1 MRSSLRFTITMAVT
15 TTPTPATPAT
25 PSAPKKFHRAWL
37 ILAILAAAQIVGQS
51 ISMAAGIMVAPLN
64 DPDGVFGWNMGLIG
78 AALATYYLCGA
89 LAAPL
94 TGMLGDRYGA
104 RPMMFACGILYAVS
118 MILIGT
124 VTHLWQFFLY
134 FGVLLS
140 VTQSLAMVPILASV
154 NGWFKQ
160 RLGMATG
167 LLWAS
172 GGVGAAAVAPG
183 IAGLLNT
190 VGWQTTFTV
199 IGLGGG
205 GVLVFLTLFFHSKP
219 ADVRA
224 TAYGSSPDDPPE
236 IFRSKAIERLRLK
249 VFNKAMRRTRAF
261 WNLPTIHGL
270 GCAGHGIV
278 LIYSIPLAIDQG
290 VSLAA
295 ASFILALISIF
306 SIVGRFMAPI
316 LAERMGAKPVMMT
329 ALFIQ
334 GVTVLVLFWAHDA
347 WAFYLFAGL
356 FGLGFGGEMSAYLVV
371 NRQYFGTGP
380 LATLYGFE
388 MMGAL
393 SGHAIATILGGLAI
407 YVTGSFNPALVLSM
421 FFSFSGVLV
430 IFSMESGARVLIP
443 DWEDALP
450 SEAKTTRQ
458 LSDQAARA
466 ALLEQAGGD

>member
-1 MRSSLRFTITMAVT
+1 MAV
-15 TTPTPATPAT
+15 TTPTPAKTR
-25 PSAPKKFHRAWL
+25 SPKGIHRAWI
-37 ILAILAAAQIVGQS
+37 ILAILAVAQIVGQS

-64 DPDGVFGWNMGLIG
+64 DADGGFGWNMGMIG
-78 AALATYYLCGA
+78 AGLAAYYLFGA
-89 LAAPL
+89 LAAPI

-104 RPMMFACGILYAVS
+104 RPLMFACGILYASS

-124 VTHLWQFFLY
+124 VTHFWQFLIY
-134 FGVLLS
+134 FGVMLS
-140 VTQSLAMVPILASV
+140 VTQSLALVPLLASV
-154 NGWFKQ
+154 NGWFKH
-160 RLGMATG
+160 RLGLATG

-172 GGVGAAAVAPG
+172 GGIGAAAVAPAV
-183 IAGLLNT
+183 AGLLNA
-190 VGWQTTFTV
+190 VGWQATFTY
-199 IGLGGG
+199 IGLFGGG
-205 GVLVFLTLFFHSKP
+205 LLVMLTFFYRSKP
-219 ADVRA
+219 ADAGA
-224 TAYGSSPDDPPE
+224 TAYGSRADDPPE
-236 IFRSKAIERLRLK
+236 TTRGKEIDRLRLK

-290 VSLAA
+290 ISLTA

-329 ALFIQ
+329 ALFVQ
-334 GVTVLVLFWAHDA
+334 GLTVLVLFWAHDA
-347 WAFYLFAGL
+347 YAFYLFAGL

-430 IFSMESGARVLIP
+430 IYSMESGKKVLIP
-443 DWEDALP
+443 DWEEALP
-450 SEAKTTRQ
+450 PEARTTPVIADR
-458 LSDQAARA
+458 AVRA
-466 ALLEQAGGD
+466 ALREQLDSD

>member
-1 MRSSLRFTITMAVT
+1 
-15 TTPTPATPAT
+15 
-25 PSAPKKFHRAWL
+25 
-37 ILAILAAAQIVGQS
+37 
-51 ISMAAGIMVAPLN
+51 MVAPLN

-89 LAAPL
+89 LVSPI

-104 RPMMFACGILYAVS
+104 RPLMLACGILYGVS

-124 VTHLWQFFLY
+124 ITEIWQFFLY

-160 RLGMATG
+160 RLGLATG

-183 IAGLLNT
+183 IAGLLEA
-190 VGWQTTFTV
+190 VGWQTTFTY
-199 IGLGGG
+199 IGIGGG
-205 GVLVFLTLFFHSKP
+205 GALAVLTFFFHSKP
-219 ADVRA
+219 ADVKA
-224 TAYGSSPDDPPE
+224 TAYGSTSDDPTE
-236 IFRSKAIERLRLK
+236 VSRSKEIERLRLK

-278 LIYSIPLAIDQG
+278 LIYSIPLAIEQG
-290 VSLAA
+290 VSLGA
-295 ASFILALISIF
+295 ASFILALISVF
-306 SIVGRFMAPI
+306 SILGRFMAPI

-334 GVTVLVLFWAHDA
+334 GITVLVLFWAGDA
-347 WAFYLFAGL
+347 YMFYFFAIL

-388 MMGAL
+388 TMGAL
-393 SGHAIATILGGLAI
+393 SGHAMATVLGGLAI
-407 YVTGSFNPALVLSM
+407 YATGSFNPALVMSM
-421 FFSFSGVLV
+421 FFSFAGVMV
-430 IFSMESGARVLIP
+430 IYSMESGTKVLIP
-443 DWEDALP
+443 DWENALP
-450 SEAKTTRQ
+450 PEARTTPQ
-458 LSDQAARA
+458 IAEKAVRA
-466 ALLEQAGGD
+466 ALIEQMDSD

>member
-1 MRSSLRFTITMAVT
+1 MAISN
-15 TTPTPATPAT
+15 TPTSATALP
-25 PSAPKKFHRAWL
+25 PRKIHRAWIIL
-37 ILAILAAAQIVGQS
+37 GILAIAQIVGQS

-64 DPDGVFGWNMGLIG
+64 DPNGGFDWNMGLIG
-78 AALATYYLCGA
+78 IALATYYLCGA
-89 LAAPL
+89 VVSPL

-104 RPMMFACGILYAVS
+104 RPLMFACGILYAVA

-160 RLGMATG
+160 RLGLATG

-172 GGVGAAAVAPG
+172 GGIGAAAVAPS

-190 VGWQTTFTV
+190 VGWQATFTY
-199 IGLGGG
+199 IGLAGG
-205 GVLVFLTLFFHSKP
+205 GVLVLLTFFFRSNP
-219 ADVRA
+219 ADA
-224 TAYGSSPDDPPE
+224 GSTAFGAQADDPPE
-236 IFRSKAIERLRLK
+236 ILRSKEMERLRLK

-270 GCAGHGIV
+270 GCAGHGLI
-278 LIYSIPLAIDQG
+278 LIYSIPLAIEQG
-290 VSLAA
+290 VSLSA
-295 ASFILALISIF
+295 ASFILALISVF

-329 ALFIQ
+329 ALFVQ
-334 GVTVLVLFWAHDA
+334 GITVLVLFWAQDA
-347 WAFYLFAGL
+347 WAFYLFAAL

-371 NRQYFGTGP
+371 NRQYFGAGP

-407 YVTGSFNPALVLSM
+407 YVTGSYNPVLVMSM
-421 FFSFSGVLV
+421 FFSFVGVMV
-430 IFSMESGARVLIP
+430 IFSMESASRVLIP

-450 SEAKTTRQ
+450 DEARTTPQ
-458 LSDQAARA
+458 LANQAVRA
-466 ALLEQAGGD
+466 ALLEQAAGD

>member
-1 MRSSLRFTITMAVT
+1 MAVT
-15 TTPTPATPAT
+15 TIPAPTETR
-25 PSAPKKFHRAWL
+25 SPKGIHRAWI
-37 ILAILAAAQIVGQS
+37 ILAILAVAQIVGQS
-51 ISMAAGIMVAPLN
+51 ISMAAGVMVAPLN
-64 DPDGVFGWNMGLIG
+64 DPDGGFGWNLGLIG
-78 AALATYYLCGA
+78 TALATYYLFGA
-89 LAAPL
+89 VASPI

-104 RPMMFACGILYAVS
+104 RPMMLACGLLYAAS
-118 MILIGT
+118 MIMIGT

-134 FGVLLS
+134 FGVMLS
-140 VTQSLAMVPILASV
+140 VTQSLAMVPLLASV

-160 RLGMATG
+160 RLGLATG

-172 GGVGAAAVAPG
+172 GGIGAAAVAPG
-183 IAGLLNT
+183 IASLLNA
-190 VGWQTTFTV
+190 VGWQATFTY

-205 GVLVFLTLFFHSKP
+205 GLLVFLTFFFRSKP
-219 ADVRA
+219 ADAGVTAFGARA
-224 TAYGSSPDDPPE
+224 DDPPE
-236 IFRSKAIERLRLK
+236 IIRSKEIDRLRLK
-249 VFNKAMRRTRAF
+249 VFNRAMRRTRAF

-290 VSLAA
+290 VSLTA
-295 ASFILALISIF
+295 ASYILALISVF

-316 LAERMGAKPVMMT
+316 LAERLGAKPVMMT

-334 GVTVLVLFWAHDA
+334 GLTVLVLFWAQDA
-347 WAFYLFAGL
+347 WTFYLFAGL

-393 SGHAIATILGGLAI
+393 SGHAIATILAGLVI

-421 FFSFSGVLV
+421 FFSFTGVLV

-443 DWEDALP
+443 DWEQTLP
-450 SEAKTTRQ
+450 PEARTTPRTAE
-458 LSDQAARA
+458 QAVRA
-466 ALLEQAGGD
+466 ALLEQIEAD

>member
-1 MRSSLRFTITMAVT
+1 MAVT
-15 TTPTPATPAT
+15 TTPT
-25 PSAPKKFHRAWL
+25 SAISRSPKGIHRAWI
-37 ILAILAAAQIVGQS
+37 ILAILAVAQIVGQS

-64 DPDGVFGWNMGLIG
+64 DPDGGFGWNMGLIG

-89 LAAPL
+89 LVAPI

-104 RPMMFACGILYAVS
+104 RPMMFVCGILYAVS
-118 MILIGT
+118 MVLIGT
-124 VTHLWQFFLY
+124 VTELWQFFLY

-160 RLGMATG
+160 RLGLATG

-183 IAGLLNT
+183 IAGLLDAF
-190 VGWQTTFTV
+190 GWQATFTV

-205 GVLVFLTLFFHSKP
+205 GTLAVLTFFFHSKP
-219 ADVRA
+219 ADLNT
-224 TAYGSSPDDPPE
+224 TAFGSSAGDPPE
-236 IFRSKAIERLRLK
+236 IFRGKEIERLRLK

-278 LIYSIPLAIDQG
+278 LIYSIPLAIEQG
-290 VSLAA
+290 VSLGA
-295 ASFILALISIF
+295 ASFILALISVF
-306 SIVGRFMAPI
+306 SIVGRFIAPI

-329 ALFIQ
+329 ALFVQ
-334 GVTVLVLFWAHDA
+334 GITVLVLFWAHDA
-347 WAFYLFAGL
+347 YAFYLFAIL

-371 NRQYFGTGP
+371 NRQYFGSGP

-393 SGHAIATILGGLAI
+393 TGHAAATVLGGLAI
-407 YVTGSFNPALVLSM
+407 YATGSFNPALAMSM
-421 FFSFSGVLV
+421 FFSFTGVLV
-430 IFSMESGARVLIP
+430 IYSMESSKKILIP
-443 DWEDALP
+443 DWESGLP
-450 SEAKTTRQ
+450 SEARTTQ
-458 LSDQAARA
+458 QIAEQATRA
-466 ALLEQAGGD
+466 ALIEQMDSD

>member
-1 MRSSLRFTITMAVT
+1 MATVT
-15 TTPTPATPAT
+15 NPTPVT
-25 PSAPKKFHRAWL
+25 SRGRRKIHRAWI
-37 ILAILAAAQIVGQS
+37 ILGVLAVAQVVGQS

-64 DPDGVFGWNMGLIG
+64 DPDGGFGWNMGLIG
-78 AALATYYLCGA
+78 AVLATYYLFGA
-89 LAAPL
+89 LASPI

-104 RPMMFACGILYAVS
+104 RPLMFACGILYAIS

-134 FGVLLS
+134 FSVMLS
-140 VTQSLAMVPILASV
+140 VTQTLAMVPLLASV
-154 NGWFKQ
+154 NRWFKN
-160 RLGMATG
+160 RLGYATG

-172 GGVGAAAVAPG
+172 GGVGAAMVAPS
-183 IAGLLNT
+183 IANLLDA
-190 VGWQTTFTV
+190 VGWQATFTT
-199 IGLGGG
+199 IGLVGGG
-205 GVLVFLTLFFHSKP
+205 TLILLTFFYRSKP
-219 ADVRA
+219 ADA
-224 TAYGSSPDDPPE
+224 GTTAFGASADDPTE
-236 IFRSKAIERLRLK
+236 IIRGKEIERLRLK
-249 VFNKAMRRTRAF
+249 VFNKAMRRTKAF

-278 LIYSIPLAIDQG
+278 LIYSIPLAIEQG
-290 VSLAA
+290 ISLSA
-295 ASFILALISIF
+295 ASFILAIISVF

-329 ALFIQ
+329 ALFVQ
-334 GVTVLVLFWAHDA
+334 GLTVLVLFWAQDA

-430 IFSMESGARVLIP
+430 IFSMESGAKVLIP

-450 SEAKTTRQ
+450 PEARATPR
-458 LSDQAARA
+458 LADQAVRA
-466 ALLEQAGGD
+466 ALLDQAATD

>member
-1 MRSSLRFTITMAVT
+1 MLWSMTEWLQRGRRHPSPITTRS
-15 TTPTPATPAT
+15 
-25 PSAPKKFHRAWL
+25 PKGIHRAWIIL
-37 ILAILAAAQIVGQS
+37 SILAVAQIVGQS

-64 DPDGVFGWNMGLIG
+64 DPDGGFGWNLGLIG
-78 AALATYYLCGA
+78 AALATYYLFGA
-89 LAAPL
+89 VASPI

-104 RPMMFACGILYAVS
+104 RPMMLACGLLYAAS
-118 MILIGT
+118 MIMIGT

-134 FGVLLS
+134 FGVMLS
-140 VTQSLAMVPILASV
+140 VTQSLAMVPLLASV

-160 RLGMATG
+160 RLGLATG

-172 GGVGAAAVAPG
+172 GGIGAAAVAPA
-183 IAGLLNT
+183 IANLLNS
-190 VGWQTTFTV
+190 VGWQATFTY
-199 IGLGGG
+199 IGLAGGG
-205 GVLVFLTLFFHSKP
+205 LLVLLTFFYRSKP
-219 ADVRA
+219 ADAGV
-224 TAYGSSPDDPPE
+224 TAFGAQADDPPE
-236 IFRSKAIERLRLK
+236 IIRSKEIDRLRLK

-270 GCAGHGIV
+270 GCAGHGII
-278 LIYSIPLAIDQG
+278 LIYSIPMAIDQG
-290 VSLAA
+290 ISLTA
-295 ASFILALISIF
+295 ASYILALISVF

-316 LAERMGAKPVMMT
+316 LAESLGAKPVMMT

-334 GVTVLVLFWAHDA
+334 GITVLVLFWAQDV

-393 SGHAIATILGGLAI
+393 SGHAIATILAGLVI

-430 IFSMESGARVLIP
+430 IFTMESSGRVLIP

-450 SEAKTTRQ
+450 PQAKATPR
-458 LSDQAARA
+458 LADQAVRA
-466 ALLEQAGGD
+466 ALLEQAGID

>member
-1 MRSSLRFTITMAVT
+1 MAVT
-15 TTPTPATPAT
+15 TNPIPAAT
-25 PSAPKKFHRAWL
+25 GKQRKIHRAWIIL
-37 ILAILAAAQIVGQS
+37 GILAVAQIVGQS

-64 DPDGVFGWNMGLIG
+64 DPDGGFGWNMGLIG
-78 AALATYYLCGA
+78 AALATYYLFGA

-104 RPMMFACGILYAVS
+104 RPLMLACGVLYAAS
-118 MILIGT
+118 MVLIGT

-140 VTQSLAMVPILASV
+140 VTQSLAMVPLLASV

-160 RLGMATG
+160 RLGLATG

-172 GGVGAAAVAPG
+172 GGIGAAAVAPS
-183 IAGLLNT
+183 IAGLLNA
-190 VGWQTTFTV
+190 VGWQATFTY
-199 IGLGGG
+199 IGLAGGG
-205 GVLVFLTLFFHSKP
+205 LLILLTFFYRSKP
-219 ADVRA
+219 ADAGVTAFGARA
-224 TAYGSSPDDPPE
+224 DDPPE
-236 IFRSKAIERLRLK
+236 IFRGKEIEGLRLK

-270 GCAGHGIV
+270 GCAGHGII

-290 VSLAA
+290 ISLSA
-295 ASFILALISIF
+295 ASFILALISVF

-329 ALFIQ
+329 ALFVQ
-334 GVTVLVLFWAHDA
+334 GLTVLVLFWAQDA

-407 YVTGSFNPALVLSM
+407 YVTGSFNPALVMSM
-421 FFSFSGVLV
+421 FFSFAGVLV
-430 IFSMESGARVLIP
+430 IFSMESGAKVLIP

-450 SEAKTTRQ
+450 PKAKTTPQ
-458 LSDQAARA
+458 LASQAVRA
-466 ALLEQAGGD
+466 ALLEQASGD